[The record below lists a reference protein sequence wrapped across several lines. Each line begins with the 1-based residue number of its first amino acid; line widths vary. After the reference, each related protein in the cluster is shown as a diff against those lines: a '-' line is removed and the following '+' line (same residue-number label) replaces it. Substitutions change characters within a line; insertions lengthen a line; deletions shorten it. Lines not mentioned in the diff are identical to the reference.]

1 MEYALTLTICLVY
14 ASLALFWGHQP
25 NYLGERTM
33 MQDNETLE
41 VAELEYDVGG
51 MNSTEPCDE
60 GTYTGIIYFVPP
72 R

>member
-1 MEYALTLTICLVY
+1 
-14 ASLALFWGHQP
+14 
-25 NYLGERTM
+25 M